1 MEIKDNLFEINK
13 EIEEICKHSK
23 RHREDITLIAVSKG
37 RDINAILKLNNNNQK
52 NFGENRV
59 QEITKKYN
67 KLFDAQIKNDI
78 RWHFIG
84 HLQTNKI
91 NKLIPIIDTLHSL
104 DSLHL
109 LEAIESYYRNRKNHN
124 HHSSSNRLKC
134 FIQVN
139 IAEEKQKR
147 GIMVDEIN
155 KLVARCRKS
164 EVIEIKGLMTI
175 PPLSKNEENSREF
188 FQKLKFLADQQELKS
203 LSMGMTNDYRVAI
216 EEGATHLRIGRKI
229 FENNIGES

>member
-1 MEIKDNLFEINK
+1 
-13 EIEEICKHSK
+13 
-23 RHREDITLIAVSKG
+23 
-37 RDINAILKLNNNNQK
+37 
-52 NFGENRV
+52 
-59 QEITKKYN
+59 
-67 KLFDAQIKNDI
+67 
-78 RWHFIG
+78 
-84 HLQTNKI
+84 
-91 NKLIPIIDTLHSL
+91 LHSL

-124 HHSSSNRLKC
+124 NHSSSNRLKC

-147 GIMVDEIN
+147 GIMANELN

-164 EVIEIKGLMTI
+164 KVIEIKGLMTI
-175 PPLSKNEENSREF
+175 PPLSENEENSREY
-188 FQKLKFLADQQELKS
+188 FQKLRFLADQQELKY

-229 FENNIGES
+229 FGNNVGAS